1 MSRNK
6 VDHPHPTPNPDG
18 PHTPTGEPDPAL
30 IAGQQAAASLSRDS
44 GTDEIPLSFAH
55 PGFVP
60 DPFLESTP
68 LEAPGAES
76 VESSEQTGRHAP
88 PEPSLIAQPAAPS
101 GDSFAVG
108 APRSSDVTG
117 PSPPE
122 APFLSA
128 LAVESPDPELLPAG
142 MINLDRQPPPAT
154 APRTTT
160 EPETEE
166 DVRVPWT
173 TLMLL
178 AYSTALTMLLTWLI
192 LTGRLGGSRA
202 QAPAE
207 ESQNAAIPRE
217 IETPV
222 EAPPAPPIPPENTVD
237 LGGTIRLGDLE
248 ATPLGIEADAVS
260 LVRSIDSD
268 ESRRADSRSLILRI
282 RFTNRSRDVSFR
294 PIERAFLR
302 EQPSRRDRSEITTSN
317 GKRIAMF
324 SLAVDSEWV
333 IQGQSF
339 ESVGPGESVETV
351 VASEPGVLDRLTGE
365 AIWRLRVRTGLFRS
379 DMLGVR
385 FRPDQVDRRPA
396 PDARPVDAE

>member
-76 VESSEQTGRHAP
+76 VESSEPTGRHAP

-101 GDSFAVG
+101 GDSFAVTP
-108 APRSSDVTG
+108 PRSSDVTG
-117 PSPPE
+117 PSPPG

-142 MINLDRQPPPAT
+142 MINLETAPPA
-154 APRTTT
+154 ALRTTT
-160 EPETEE
+160 EPEIEE

-173 TLMLL
+173 TLLLL

-192 LTGRLGGSRA
+192 LTGRLGGTHA
-202 QAPAE
+202 QPPAE
-207 ESQNAAIPRE
+207 EPPSAIAQRE
-217 IETPV
+217 VEQPV

-248 ATPLGIEADAVS
+248 ATPLTIEADAVS
-260 LVRSIDSD
+260 LLRSIDSD
-268 ESRRADSRSLILRI
+268 ESRRADSQSLILRI

-396 PDARPVDAE
+396 PDARPADAE